1 MSLIIYLE
9 QKALN
14 NNISITDLLRTALAV
29 AIKLDVQEFEEW
41 INNELN
47 GYKDVD
53 SSMIPK
59 YRFIAGEAKYY
70 NPYHGWCDVLWENQK
85 QYDSFNNVAIREKI
99 SEIEGFASSDGVLSR
114 DFSVDVQRYFSK
126 NNYGMVPK
134 LIFGKHSFTGIIDSV
149 RNNILKWVLDLER
162 KGVLGDDMVFNEKE
176 RQTAGNITINNYIG
190 HVEHSYL
197 QQGQDACMNINS
209 GYDRTKMVKDL
220 ISEIKKVLPQVENK
234 SDRAEINADITTIEQ
249 QLKSPRPKFGIVYEL
264 LGSIRNVMEG
274 AGGNLLASCPAIV
287 EEFKSIFG

>member
-1 MSLIIYLE
+1 MSLIICLE

-53 SSMIPK
+53 
-59 YRFIAGEAKYY
+59 
-70 NPYHGWCDVLWENQK
+70 
-85 QYDSFNNVAIREKI
+85 
-99 SEIEGFASSDGVLSR
+99 
-114 DFSVDVQRYFSK
+114 
-126 NNYGMVPK
+126 
-134 LIFGKHSFTGIIDSV
+134 
-149 RNNILKWVLDLER
+149 
-162 KGVLGDDMVFNEKE
+162 
-176 RQTAGNITINNYIG
+176 
-190 HVEHSYL
+190 
-197 QQGQDACMNINS
+197 
-209 GYDRTKMVKDL
+209 

-287 EEFKSIFG
+287 AMSLS